1 MCRLFYNNNNTEE
14 GSFQRRHVKMEIT
27 QRKLGQ
33 LGGRPL
39 ISLCSL
45 SVEVNGTHK
54 SICSQYD

>member
-1 MCRLFYNNNNTEE
+1 MCRLFYSNNTEE

-33 LGGRPL
+33 LGGRLL

-45 SVEVNGTHK
+45 RVEVNGTHK
-54 SICSQYD
+54 SICGQYD